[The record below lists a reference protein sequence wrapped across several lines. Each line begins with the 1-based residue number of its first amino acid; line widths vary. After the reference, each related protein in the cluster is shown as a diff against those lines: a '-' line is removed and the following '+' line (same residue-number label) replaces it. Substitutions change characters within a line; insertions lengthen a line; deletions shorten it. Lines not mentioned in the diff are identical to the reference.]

1 MKLRRHIRRPVGI
14 FAILLAAGAGPM
26 ASAEDEKGMRV
37 DVSPSRFPR
46 PWRRWRKSAMKS
58 VRHQ

>member
-1 MKLRRHIRRPVGI
+1 MKLSRHIRRPVGI

-37 DVSPSRFPR
+37 DVSPSRFPSHGEGEGSR
-46 PWRRWRKSAMKS
+46 QWSR
-58 VRHQ
+58 